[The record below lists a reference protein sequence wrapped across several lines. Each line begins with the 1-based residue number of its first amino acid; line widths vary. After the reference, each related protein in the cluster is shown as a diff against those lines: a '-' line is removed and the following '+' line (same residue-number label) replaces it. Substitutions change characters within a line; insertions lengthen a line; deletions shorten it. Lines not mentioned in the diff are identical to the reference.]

1 MLQVN
6 FVRNGQRQGKG
17 FFAINEWGAGPDFN
31 LNPSGQPHNISGVAN
46 RPIRQFITAAFMMV
60 NGGSCGVY
68 LTCIQCYGGHAG
80 GLGNLS
86 IWPEYSAKVGH
97 PLGEPAKDSGT
108 GVWTRRY
115 SAGVALVN
123 PTNVSRTVALPSGSI
138 QSVDDKT
145 SDACGWKNLY
155 MYKGGA
161 RATGFTAAGKI

>member
-1 MLQVN
+1 MN

-86 IWPEYSAKVGH
+86 IWPEYSAPVGH

-108 GVWTRRY
+108 GVWTRHY

-123 PTNVSRTVALPSGSI
+123 PTNVSRTVSLPSSQDMTNG
-138 QSVDDKT
+138 
-145 SDACGWKNLY
+145 GWKDLY
-155 MYKGGA
+155 GA
-161 RATGFTAAGKI
+161 VVSDPSKVPVAPASGLVLLKA